1 VSRQLVRYRTEI
13 IPAMRE
19 KFGYPNVM
27 AVPRLE
33 KIVINMGVGNAHDD
47 KARLEQGQRDLPTIA
62 GQAPV
67 VTLARRSVAQFK
79 IREGWACGLKVTL
92 RGRRMYE
99 FLDRLVSIA
108 IPRLRDF
115 RGLSAK
121 SFDGHGNY
129 SMGIGEQLV
138 FPEVKVDDV
147 QVVQGMDVTICTTA
161 LTDEEALELLRL
173 FGMPFRLAAAGAET
187 Q

>member
-1 VSRQLVRYRTEI
+1 VSRQSERYKSEI
-13 IPAMRE
+13 VPAMQE
-19 KFGYPNVM
+19 TFGYPNVM

-33 KIVINMGVGNAHDD
+33 KIVLNMGVGNAREE
-47 KARLEQGQRDLPTIA
+47 KARLEQGQRDLAAIA

-67 VTLARRSVAQFK
+67 VTVARMSVAQFK
-79 IREGWACGLKVTL
+79 IREGYPCGLKVTL
-92 RGRRMYE
+92 RGERMYE
-99 FLDRLVSIA
+99 FLDRLISVA

-115 RGLSAK
+115 RGLPTR

-147 QVVQGMDVTICTTA
+147 EVVQGMDITICTTA
-161 LTDEEALELLRL
+161 RTDEEARELLRQ
-173 FGMPFRLAAAGAET
+173 FGMPFRRS
-187 Q
+187 